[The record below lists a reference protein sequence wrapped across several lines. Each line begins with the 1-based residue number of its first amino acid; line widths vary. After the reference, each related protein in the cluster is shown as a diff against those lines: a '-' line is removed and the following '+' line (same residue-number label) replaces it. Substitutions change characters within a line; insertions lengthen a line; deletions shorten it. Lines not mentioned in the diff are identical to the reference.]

1 MRQQPQTPGDVEVEN
16 FRYAGEKAWHGC
28 GQEVPQDSTVEAAMA
43 SSVLG
48 SEILK
53 VPLTMPDASLTGA
66 QDVTLPSGSSM
77 VAIVR
82 SGDWKTLGVRTD
94 GFSIVQ
100 PMDGARLL
108 DAVGATVGAKFSVVG
123 SVHGGTVFWAQAS
136 VGKFDVTGSGDEV
149 ETFLSYIDGY
159 DGKTA
164 ASFGLTTVRAV
175 CENTVTHAVAQGRKS
190 SVAWHSIR
198 HRGDVTGKVGAA
210 AAAVEQAL
218 KAKSDIQRF
227 FQKAA
232 QTKLPLDAFV
242 AVVEQALEVSRDK
255 DGSLPGRVQGKVD
268 VMVDLFK
275 RGTGN
280 DGKTAWDA
288 FNAISEWSTWAQPT
302 RSRERF
308 AAAMLGDPVVQRAE
322 QTLRVMVL

>member
-1 MRQQPQTPGDVEVEN
+1 MAINGDIEIET
-16 FRYAGEKAWHGC
+16 FRYSGRKAWHGC
-28 GQEVPQDSTVEAAMA
+28 GEEIPEHSTVEAAMA

-53 VPLTMPDASLTGA
+53 VPLTMPDASMTGA
-66 QDVTLPSGSSM
+66 QDVILPSGSSM

-100 PMDGARLL
+100 PMEGARLL
-108 DAVGATVGAKFSVVG
+108 DAVGAAVGAKFSVVG
-123 SVHGGTVFWAQAS
+123 SVHGGTVFWGQAK
-136 VGKFDVTGSGDEV
+136 VDDFDVTGDGDKV

-159 DGKTA
+159 DGKTS

-175 CENTVTHAVAQGRKS
+175 CENTVTHAIREGQRK

-198 HRGDVTGKVGAA
+198 HRGDVTGKLGAA

-218 KAKSDIQRF
+218 KGKAEIQRF

-232 QTKLPLDAFV
+232 RTPIKLDAFV
-242 AVVEQALEVSRDK
+242 DVALAALDVQRDK
-255 DGSLPGRVQGKVD
+255 DGKLPGRSEGKVD
-268 VMVDLFK
+268 VMVDLFQN
-275 RGTGN
+275 GTGN
-280 DGKTAWDA
+280 AGKTAWDA

-308 AAAMLGDPVVQRAE
+308 ASAMLGDPVVERAE
-322 QTLRVMVL
+322 QVLRVMVL